1 MYLVRK
7 KVNLQPRC
15 DHSSWRSGVLSLLR
29 ELFIDRL
36 DPCIRSYLPHNSCT
50 SRISLFPQLC
60 LPLRP
65 SLSSTIPS
73 SFRFIASGGDSRICQ
88 LNARR
93 LPAIKS
99 TTSSLSPS
107 PAQWRFPIYLPA
119 PPNQPRPP
127 PRPPDLQSSCTEGLS
142 LLPEDFLFQSLP
154 RAPVLYFLLQLLS
167 RALAFLF
174 ACEHPLQVRQ
184 ALSFGFSPAFG
195 ISLFFFTLGY
205 LSIFRFCVLRL

>member
-1 MYLVRK
+1 
-7 KVNLQPRC
+7 
-15 DHSSWRSGVLSLLR
+15 LSLLR
-29 ELFIDRL
+29 ELFIDGL

-119 PPNQPRPP
+119 LPNQPRPS

-154 RAPVLYFLLQLLS
+154 RAPISFCSFYP
-167 RALAFLF
+167 
-174 ACEHPLQVRQ
+174 EPLP
-184 ALSFGFSPAFG
+184 SCSPASTLCKLDKRLPSASVLLLGFPF
-195 ISLFFFTLGY
+195 FFFTLGY